1 MKICIIGYSGF
12 LGSYILKK
20 LSKKF
25 FIIKIN
31 LREMPEFDDKNFK
44 NFLNKFN
51 KSNIIINC
59 AAVLKPRSKRDF
71 FINQDFPKTLSLHMK
86 KRKKKFL
93 FIHMSTINVLI
104 KDRKDPYTISKRIA
118 EKKLLNTNT
127 TILRLPLLIKEKN
140 GFIQKGGNLSILFNY
155 LNLNFLPFYPMIF
168 PGHTFKPVTLDN
180 IIKLINKIIFKKNKI
195 KKLYNIS
202 GKNKKTLWDLFKEIA
217 KYENKKIVKLNLNK
231 FIQFLP
237 NFFKESLKKSPNF
250 LQQLL
255 TIDNSKYTEK
265 KTIL

>member
-1 MKICIIGYSGF
+1 
-12 LGSYILKK
+12 
-20 LSKKF
+20 
-25 FIIKIN
+25 
-31 LREMPEFDDKNFK
+31 
-44 NFLNKFN
+44 
-51 KSNIIINC
+51 
-59 AAVLKPRSKRDF
+59 
-71 FINQDFPKTLSLHMK
+71 
-86 KRKKKFL
+86 
-93 FIHMSTINVLI
+93 MSTINVLI

-180 IIKLINKIIFKKNKI
+180 IIKLINKIILKKNKT
-195 KKLYNIS
+195 KKLYNVS
-202 GKNKKTLWDLFKEIA
+202 GKNKKTLWDLFEEIA
-217 KYENKKIVKLNLNK
+217 KYKNKKIIKLNLSK
-231 FIQFLP
+231 FIKFLP
-237 NFFKESLKKSPNF
+237 SFFKESLKKSPNF

>member
-59 AAVLKPRSKRDF
+59 AAALKPRSKRDF

-104 KDRKDPYTISKRIA
+104 KDRKDSYTISKRIA
-118 EKKLLNTNT
+118 EKKLLNTNA
-127 TILRLPLLIKEKN
+127 TILRLPSDTTPARFAAKMSI
-140 GFIQKGGNLSILFNY
+140 GFQVQKLFVGLSRTISSA
-155 LNLNFLPFYPMIF
+155 P
-168 PGHTFKPVTLDN
+168 
-180 IIKLINKIIFKKNKI
+180 KLVGV
-195 KKLYNIS
+195 KKL
-202 GKNKKTLWDLFKEIA
+202 
-217 KYENKKIVKLNLNK
+217 
-231 FIQFLP
+231 
-237 NFFKESLKKSPNF
+237 
-250 LQQLL
+250 
-255 TIDNSKYTEK
+255 
-265 KTIL
+265 

>member
-59 AAVLKPRSKRDF
+59 AAALKPRSKRDF

-104 KDRKDPYTISKRIA
+104 KDRKDSYTISKRIA
-118 EKKLLNTNT
+118 EKKLLNTNA
-127 TILRLPLLIKEKN
+127 TILRLPLLIKKKN
-140 GFIQKGGNLSILFNY
+140 GFIQKGGNLSMLFNY

-180 IIKLINKIIFKKNKI
+180 IIKLINKIILKKNKI

-217 KYENKKIVKLNLNK
+217 KYENKKIIKLNLSK

-237 NFFKESLKKSPNF
+237 SFFKESLKKSPNF

>member
-59 AAVLKPRSKRDF
+59 AAALKPRSKRDF

-104 KDRKDPYTISKRIA
+104 KDRKDSYTISKRIA
-118 EKKLLNTNT
+118 EKK
-127 TILRLPLLIKEKN
+127 
-140 GFIQKGGNLSILFNY
+140 FW
-155 LNLNFLPFYPMIF
+155 
-168 PGHTFKPVTLDN
+168 PGTCMQSAQSLTSLYAKKVYFSVFH
-180 IIKLINKIIFKKNKI
+180 KLQ
-195 KKLYNIS
+195 
-202 GKNKKTLWDLFKEIA
+202 EI
-217 KYENKKIVKLNLNK
+217 
-231 FIQFLP
+231 
-237 NFFKESLKKSPNF
+237 
-250 LQQLL
+250 
-255 TIDNSKYTEK
+255 
-265 KTIL
+265 